1 MDDSFDTSLAAERH
15 SKILREVERIR
26 DGLSAD
32 VINYYRNSPTSE
44 NEEKE
49 QQRGMRKYL
58 EIAQD
63 EIRNVL
69 QDRLN

>member
-1 MDDSFDTSLAAERH
+1 MDDSFDTNLAAERH
-15 SKILREVERIR
+15 TKILREVERIR

-44 NEEKE
+44 DEEKE

-63 EIRNVL
+63 DIRNIIR
-69 QDRLN
+69 DRLD